1 MLILGQSFT
10 QLKEYKKYAMSE
22 GHKVKEYK
30 YEYSKIEPDSMDIRI

>member
-1 MLILGQSFT
+1 MLILGQSYT

-22 GHKVKEYK
+22 GHKEYK